1 MIIQKFNP
9 CKVWIY
15 KKTWVELLDS
25 KKVQPQGWTSELS
38 KSSTVTN
45 RYTPWNHLPM
55 SMTYDSLRDG
65 NYLIFKDAPKIE
77 TIKAGLKY
85 IDINVLRRFS
95 AILHCNGISSHFNI
109 RRSLSSDSYI
119 NKSTAKHFTNLG
131 RETFVYLL
139 SPNLSISQGTWKHFK
154 IKS

>member
-1 MIIQKFNP
+1 
-9 CKVWIY
+9 
-15 KKTWVELLDS
+15 
-25 KKVQPQGWTSELS
+25 
-38 KSSTVTN
+38 
-45 RYTPWNHLPM
+45 M

-139 SPNLSISQGTWKHFK
+139 SPNLSISQGT
-154 IKS
+154 

>member
-1 MIIQKFNP
+1 MQTYI
-9 CKVWIY
+9 
-15 KKTWVELLDS
+15 ELLMIRCPD
-25 KKVQPQGWTSELS
+25 PGRLHQG
-38 KSSTVTN
+38 KSAKRGTCSLLMA
-45 RYTPWNHLPM
+45 PLP
-55 SMTYDSLRDG
+55 TLRDG

-95 AILHCNGISSHFNI
+95 VILHCNGISSHFNI

-139 SPNLSISQGTWKHFK
+139 SPNLSISQGT
-154 IKS
+154 

>member
-1 MIIQKFNP
+1 MCMLIVNNLYTDTLWKQQLQ
-9 CKVWIY
+9 
-15 KKTWVELLDS
+15 LLLIHCFT
-25 KKVQPQGWTSELS
+25 PPPLS
-38 KSSTVTN
+38 PDALTAPNSDM
-45 RYTPWNHLPM
+45 NH
-55 SMTYDSLRDG
+55 MTICQLFVDNLETISLRDG

-95 AILHCNGISSHFNI
+95 VILHCNGISSHFNI

-139 SPNLSISQGTWKHFK
+139 SPNLSISQGT
-154 IKS
+154 

>member
-1 MIIQKFNP
+1 MFLIYLIGHIGPLFRIGFILMFSIIWDNFLCWANKQ
-9 CKVWIY
+9 
-15 KKTWVELLDS
+15 L
-25 KKVQPQGWTSELS
+25 
-38 KSSTVTN
+38 
-45 RYTPWNHLPM
+45 
-55 SMTYDSLRDG
+55 SLRDG

>member
-1 MIIQKFNP
+1 M
-9 CKVWIY
+9 
-15 KKTWVELLDS
+15 LHDR
-25 KKVQPQGWTSELS
+25 LS
-38 KSSTVTN
+38 QACH
-45 RYTPWNHLPM
+45 YT
-55 SMTYDSLRDG
+55 LRDG

-95 AILHCNGISSHFNI
+95 VILHCNGISSHFNI

-139 SPNLSISQGTWKHFK
+139 SPNLSISQGT
-154 IKS
+154 

>member
-1 MIIQKFNP
+1 M
-9 CKVWIY
+9 
-15 KKTWVELLDS
+15 
-25 KKVQPQGWTSELS
+25 LS
-38 KSSTVTN
+38 SLCSHV
-45 RYTPWNHLPM
+45 PWNQIGGVHGLGVWLSPP
-55 SMTYDSLRDG
+55 LRDG

-139 SPNLSISQGTWKHFK
+139 SPNLSISQGT
-154 IKS
+154 

>member
-1 MIIQKFNP
+1 MRGQGSKTRSSKKFN
-9 CKVWIY
+9 
-15 KKTWVELLDS
+15 LDDVCG
-25 KKVQPQGWTSELS
+25 VQNDSF
-38 KSSTVTN
+38 KNN
-45 RYTPWNHLPM
+45 RGFQNHYR
-55 SMTYDSLRDG
+55 TLRDG

-95 AILHCNGISSHFNI
+95 VILHCNGISSHFNI

-139 SPNLSISQGTWKHFK
+139 SPNLSISQGT
-154 IKS
+154 

>member
-1 MIIQKFNP
+1 MWWFCFRTRDCLQSDTHGPLNDLLRTININ
-9 CKVWIY
+9 
-15 KKTWVELLDS
+15 TWLQVRLYMTGYIGKSVLLLYW
-25 KKVQPQGWTSELS
+25 Q
-38 KSSTVTN
+38 
-45 RYTPWNHLPM
+45 
-55 SMTYDSLRDG
+55 MTLRDG

-95 AILHCNGISSHFNI
+95 VILHCNGISSHFNI

-131 RETFVYLL
+131 HETFVYLL
-139 SPNLSISQGTWKHFK
+139 SPNLSISQGT
-154 IKS
+154 

>member
-1 MIIQKFNP
+1 MTGKLIGKCNTFSSSLSPMAHWSSNSDVRQD
-9 CKVWIY
+9 
-15 KKTWVELLDS
+15 LDDRS
-25 KKVQPQGWTSELS
+25 GGPLTTS
-38 KSSTVTN
+38 
-45 RYTPWNHLPM
+45 P
-55 SMTYDSLRDG
+55 LRDG

-139 SPNLSISQGTWKHFK
+139 SPNLSISQGT
-154 IKS
+154 

>member
-1 MIIQKFNP
+1 MKNP
-9 CKVWIY
+9 QE
-15 KKTWVELLDS
+15 T
-25 KKVQPQGWTSELS
+25 
-38 KSSTVTN
+38 
-45 RYTPWNHLPM
+45 
-55 SMTYDSLRDG
+55 LRDG

-95 AILHCNGISSHFNI
+95 VILHCNGISSHFNI

-139 SPNLSISQGTWKHFK
+139 SPNLSISQGT
-154 IKS
+154 

>member
-1 MIIQKFNP
+1 MADYLQLPIDGRFVAYCLRAHK
-9 CKVWIY
+9 
-15 KKTWVELLDS
+15 
-25 KKVQPQGWTSELS
+25 QPQ
-38 KSSTVTN
+38 
-45 RYTPWNHLPM
+45 
-55 SMTYDSLRDG
+55 SLRDG

-139 SPNLSISQGTWKHFK
+139 SPNLSISQGT
-154 IKS
+154 

>member
-1 MIIQKFNP
+1 MRWKEYWARQRGQQRLETVVEEEGGEEEEEDETTRYEDRVFKDTEI
-9 CKVWIY
+9 
-15 KKTWVELLDS
+15 KTNLPRNHSV
-25 KKVQPQGWTSELS
+25 PAALS
-38 KSSTVTN
+38 ACT
-45 RYTPWNHLPM
+45 
-55 SMTYDSLRDG
+55 LRDG

-139 SPNLSISQGTWKHFK
+139 SPNLSISQST
-154 IKS
+154 

>member
-1 MIIQKFNP
+1 MNGG
-9 CKVWIY
+9 
-15 KKTWVELLDS
+15 
-25 KKVQPQGWTSELS
+25 QGCVSCESPL
-38 KSSTVTN
+38 SSTNKKLYIFLGV
-45 RYTPWNHLPM
+45 LPVGTI
-55 SMTYDSLRDG
+55 SRKIVYLPLRDG

-95 AILHCNGISSHFNI
+95 VILHCNGISSHFNI

-131 RETFVYLL
+131 HETFVYLL
-139 SPNLSISQGTWKHFK
+139 SPNLSISQGT
-154 IKS
+154 

>member
-1 MIIQKFNP
+1 M
-9 CKVWIY
+9 
-15 KKTWVELLDS
+15 
-25 KKVQPQGWTSELS
+25 S
-38 KSSTVTN
+38 KSSFLLALLQSVA
-45 RYTPWNHLPM
+45 PP
-55 SMTYDSLRDG
+55 LRDG

-95 AILHCNGISSHFNI
+95 VILHCNGISSHFNI

-131 RETFVYLL
+131 HETFVYLL
-139 SPNLSISQGTWKHFK
+139 SPNLSISQGT
-154 IKS
+154 